1 MLWHRLSLSL
11 LHSLANGNK
20 KLWTAK
26 LCEHVCVF
34 ESVCVCE
41 RWANSH
47 QTGAETLH
55 LHRPFPA
62 CRVIPAPALPPLPSH
77 TYQPPAA
84 VPLPE
89 SGSSSLDTMDKQQ
102 QLIHLTLYLSLA
114 LSLFFFFLLHFSLLL
129 SSTLQVFTFHLI
141 SPGNMLLKR
150 VSPGS
155 LRPQS
160 QGTFAQNLSS
170 CNFLPFSAPRVLFNF
185 LKKKNACNIPETCW
199 VDPAP
204 LPFHNFLV
212 THIPMGQIFYFC
224 N

>member
-114 LSLFFFFLLHFSLLL
+114 LSLFFFFYYIFLCCFLQRFKYSLFISFPQVTCCWSGYLRGLCDHNLKARLHKISALVIFCL
-129 SSTLQVFTFHLI
+129 SALPGCYST
-141 SPGNMLLKR
+141 S
-150 VSPGS
+150 
-155 LRPQS
+155 
-160 QGTFAQNLSS
+160 
-170 CNFLPFSAPRVLFNF
+170 
-185 LKKKNACNIPETCW
+185 LKKKTP
-199 VDPAP
+199 V
-204 LPFHNFLV
+204 
-212 THIPMGQIFYFC
+212 IFQRHVG
-224 N
+224 

>member
-41 RWANSH
+41 CWANSH

-114 LSLFFFFLLHFSLLL
+114 LSLFFFFLLNFSLLL
-129 SSTLQVFTFHLI
+129 SSLHTGVSSLFISFPQVTCCWSGYLRGLCDHNLKARLHKI
-141 SPGNMLLKR
+141 SALVIFCLSALPGCY
-150 VSPGS
+150 STS
-155 LRPQS
+155 
-160 QGTFAQNLSS
+160 
-170 CNFLPFSAPRVLFNF
+170 
-185 LKKKNACNIPETCW
+185 LKKKTP
-199 VDPAP
+199 V
-204 LPFHNFLV
+204 
-212 THIPMGQIFYFC
+212 IFQRHVG
-224 N
+224 